1 MSSARAHSK
10 RFGARGFTIRR
21 SQHVELEVGGR
32 PVASRR
38 VAFIIS
44 FVGGDATRDC
54 RVTHVASGSGRSS
67 YTVRAY
73 GVFLQAIPF
82 AIHRIALHSIT
93 SSCCPVLCSAAVCA
107 SGRDDNADRSVAIAA
122 ASRTG
127 QNRTARDRTRA
138 ARGTAH
144 LFHSDE
150 RGS

>member
-1 MSSARAHSK
+1 M
-10 RFGARGFTIRR
+10 
-21 SQHVELEVGGR
+21 ELEVGGR

-82 AIHRIALHSIT
+82 ILHCIPSHPPAAL
-93 SSCCPVLCSAAVCA
+93 SCAVLFSCLCEWARRQRGSKR
-107 SGRDDNADRSVAIAA
+107 SGAIAA

-144 LFHSDE
+144 YSIRTNADPESSRFSNPLV
-150 RGS
+150 RCK